1 MAEKRRANPAM
12 IGGFVVG
19 AVALVVL
26 MVVVFGSGRLFQP
39 THTYVLFFEGSV
51 NGLSVGAPVKFLGV
65 SIGSV
70 RQILL
75 QIGDLGHPQRAFVQE
90 TNRVPVIIEIDEN
103 AIEKLGGDVHDLGT
117 RAGLEEMIELGLR
130 ARLQTESIVTGVLF
144 VELEVV
150 QGAPLS
156 LVLPDDSTY
165 LEIPTLPSTLQQVT
179 ETIGE
184 IMSKLNALDWDA
196 LFQSIRGA
204 VDGIEELVNDPST
217 KAAIANLSTTL
228 ESVRRLSDNLN
239 HEVGPLAGSLRAAA
253 TDIRGTLDELGD
265 TLDSVR
271 VLLDPQAPLAQ
282 QLTETLAQLAVAAGA
297 VGRLANELQRDPS
310 ALVFGREREE

>member
-1 MAEKRRANPAM
+1 MGKRANPAL

-19 AVALVVL
+19 AITLTVL
-26 MVVVFGSGRLFQP
+26 MVVLFGSGRFFQP

-75 QIGDLGHPQRAFVQE
+75 QISDLGRPQRRFIDE
-90 TNRVPVIIEIDEN
+90 TNRVPVVIDIDEN

-117 RAGLEEMIELGLR
+117 RSGLDEMIKQGLR

-150 QGAPLS
+150 PGAPLT
-156 LVLPDDSTY
+156 LVLPEDSTY

-184 IMSKLNALDWDA
+184 IMSKLNGLDFEG
-196 LFQSIRGA
+196 LFKSIRGA
-204 VDGIEELVNDPST
+204 VDGIEKLVNDPAT
-217 KAAIANLSTTL
+217 LAAIRNLSTTL
-228 ESVRRLSDNLN
+228 ESVRALSDDLRK
-239 HEVGPLAGSLRAAA
+239 EVGPLSGSVKQAAGN
-253 TDIRGTLDELGD
+253 IRKTLDDLEKTLG
-265 TLDSVR
+265 SVR
-271 VLLDPQAPLAQ
+271 VLLDPQAPLAH
-282 QLTETLAQLAVAAGA
+282 QLTDTLAQLGVAASA
-297 VGRLANELQRDPS
+297 VGRLADELERDPS
-310 ALVFGREREE
+310 ALVYGKERDK

>member
-1 MAEKRRANPAM
+1 MAKQRANPAL

-19 AVALVVL
+19 AVALTVLIVVL
-26 MVVVFGSGRLFQP
+26 FGSGRFFQP
-39 THTYVLFFEGSV
+39 THTYVLYFEGSV

-75 QIGDLGHPQRAFVQE
+75 QIDALGRPQRAFIDE
-90 TNRVPVIIEIDEN
+90 ANRVPVIIEIDES
-103 AIEKLGGDVHDLGT
+103 AIEKLGGNVHDLGT
-117 RAGLEEMIELGLR
+117 RSGLEKMIELGLR

-150 QGAPLS
+150 PGAPLN
-156 LVLPDDSTY
+156 LVLPEEATL

-184 IMSKLNALDWDA
+184 IMSKLNELDWEA

-204 VDGIEELVNDPST
+204 VDGIETLVNDPAT
-217 KAAIANLSTTL
+217 KAAIENLSTTL
-228 ESVRRLSDNLN
+228 ASVRELSDNLN
-239 HEVGPLAGSLRAAA
+239 KEVKPLAGSLRSAANN
-253 TDIRGTLDELGD
+253 TKQTLDRLGD

-282 QLTETLAQLAVAAGA
+282 QLTDTLAQLGVAAGA
-297 VGRLANELQRDPS
+297 VGRLADELQRDPS
-310 ALVFGREREE
+310 ALVFGKEREK